1 MSTAEVKPVGV
12 SILEN
17 NGLDVEAL
25 IRQLVKN
32 ASVEFTAYYY
42 FTNLRLH
49 CVGIEGEG
57 IKGILEEARMED
69 LSHFESCIERIY
81 QLGGKLPN
89 HAHEFVNMSGCE
101 FLEIPEPA
109 TDLQVI
115 LEKCLK
121 AEQGAIANWNQVCNM
136 TFGKD
141 HVTYD
146 LAKDLLAE
154 EIEHEAWFLEL
165 LHGRPSGHMRRRY
178 PGESPHTRKHSR
190 SLDR

>member
-1 MSTAEVKPVGV
+1 MISGEPWGRCALPFPDRLPTTPRSRRVGWDHRGTAG
-12 SILEN
+12 SARAC
-17 NGLDVEAL
+17 G
-25 IRQLVKN
+25 
-32 ASVEFTAYYY
+32 
-42 FTNLRLH
+42 H

-57 IKGILEEARMED
+57 IKGVLEDARMED

-81 QLGGKLPN
+81 QLGGKLPT
-89 HAHEFVNMSGCE
+89 HAHEFVEMSGCE
-101 FLEIPEPA
+101 FLQVPEPSN
-109 TDLQVI
+109 DLTQI
-115 LEKCLK
+115 LEKCLR

-141 HVTYD
+141 PVTYD

-190 SLDR
+190 ALDR